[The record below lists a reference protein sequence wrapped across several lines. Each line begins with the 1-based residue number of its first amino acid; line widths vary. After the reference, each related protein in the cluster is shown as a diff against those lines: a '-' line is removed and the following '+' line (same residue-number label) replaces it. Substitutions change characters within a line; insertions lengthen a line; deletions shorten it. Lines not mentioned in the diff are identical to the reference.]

1 MKQKLTAFVYFIL
14 SNFVLVAQQ
23 DSTVSTLIDM
33 SLKDLMNIPISGHSR
48 YKQSLD
54 EVSSSIIVLTNHQIK
69 ERGYS
74 DLSDLLKDVP
84 GFDITDNAGRFGE
97 FYSIRGI
104 AGNDR
109 FLVLIDGH
117 KLNPPSGTFLSVGNS
132 INICKAVRVE
142 IIFGPASAIYGADAF
157 SGIINIVFI
166 DDNEDV
172 DEAENGSKNISATLN
187 YGSFNS
193 INVALQ
199 SIVKFTDDLSF
210 QICARQYT
218 SEGFSVVG
226 SDTLYDFVGT
236 YADILEDVDIQ
247 KINDHNI
254 YTYLRYR
261 NFSLNYYRQQFDEG
275 NAMGLNPQ
283 IYIYSAENKWKTT
296 TDMWWIDYKK
306 EFENGGNLNFDISYL
321 VHLQDKNSLFYKW
334 LIPGITVD
342 TYKQFMTGKDKAL
355 RSEISYNQV
364 FSDKFQFIVGLDFE
378 STSSIPP
385 YANDEILGES
395 SIYEGNNATIIND
408 NLSIKE
414 NRFAGFGQFT
424 FSPWDFFDFTMG
436 LRADYS
442 TAYKSIFNPRFGAII
457 RPWEGMKLKLN
468 YGTAY
473 QAPSLF
479 HQYEQFGTA
488 TVAMLSTAEI
498 NRNNSTWMLSPQM
511 ITSRDIGFSQIFF
524 SNLEFSALV
533 YYNKLENLIERK
545 LYAVYPTDSVYNKY
559 FDIYTS
565 GLRNENIGLQ
575 KIVGSEISL
584 KAKVFKRSIIQVYYS
599 YTNAV
604 SIDSDDNESFVP
616 RISMHKFWSTITI
629 HDLFE
634 LLTFSARF
642 KLIGDMYNSNTAIFA
657 DNMQDG
663 YSNLDLDFSLN
674 DIFPHFSFSAHFE
687 NVLNQKIYHGGIY
700 EQLGIYTATIP
711 QPGFTFSFGAKFEF
725 GK

>member
-378 STSSIPP
+378 TTSSIPP
-385 YANDEILGES
+385 YANDEILGVS
-395 SIYEGNNATIIND
+395 SIYDGNNATIIND
-408 NLSIKE
+408 NLSIK
-414 NRFAGFGQFT
+414 
-424 FSPWDFFDFTMG
+424 
-436 LRADYS
+436 
-442 TAYKSIFNPRFGAII
+442 
-457 RPWEGMKLKLN
+457 
-468 YGTAY
+468 
-473 QAPSLF
+473 
-479 HQYEQFGTA
+479 
-488 TVAMLSTAEI
+488 
-498 NRNNSTWMLSPQM
+498 
-511 ITSRDIGFSQIFF
+511 
-524 SNLEFSALV
+524 
-533 YYNKLENLIERK
+533 
-545 LYAVYPTDSVYNKY
+545 
-559 FDIYTS
+559 
-565 GLRNENIGLQ
+565 
-575 KIVGSEISL
+575 
-584 KAKVFKRSIIQVYYS
+584 
-599 YTNAV
+599 
-604 SIDSDDNESFVP
+604 
-616 RISMHKFWSTITI
+616 
-629 HDLFE
+629 
-634 LLTFSARF
+634 
-642 KLIGDMYNSNTAIFA
+642 
-657 DNMQDG
+657 
-663 YSNLDLDFSLN
+663 
-674 DIFPHFSFSAHFE
+674 
-687 NVLNQKIYHGGIY
+687 
-700 EQLGIYTATIP
+700 
-711 QPGFTFSFGAKFEF
+711 
-725 GK
+725 